1 MDLLYVVKGDS
12 PDLRLSLRSVERNAA
27 NVGRVVVAGTD
38 LPSWLS
44 DEVVRVEVPSPYDR
58 KQKNILFAILE
69 AMRRGAVTGHCL
81 YSSDDHYL
89 LAPYDFDRFPW
100 FARPYGYGFP
110 AHPNAYRM
118 SVFMAG
124 ELLRANRLPCANRL
138 DGHWNTHL
146 DARDL
151 PYVEKLVLGFESTRW
166 GCEPSTPFVAAG
178 IAAGRCLRIDVRSDK
193 KLKDDNA
200 DFAAAARDHQGI
212 LSARALEGMPRLRA
226 WLEEMFPE
234 PCRWEKT

>member
-1 MDLLYVVKGDS
+1 MDVLYVVKGDS
-12 PDLRLSLRSVERNAA
+12 PDFRYSLRSVAKFA
-27 NVGRVVVAGTD
+27 SNVGRLVVAGTD
-38 LPSWLS
+38 IPSWLS
-44 DEVVRVEVPSPYDR
+44 DDVVRVEVPSPFDR

-100 FARPYGYGFP
+100 FARPTGYGMP
-110 AHPNAYRM
+110 SSPNPYRM
-118 SVFMAG
+118 SVCVAG
-124 ELLRANRLPCANRL
+124 VLLYANRLPCEHRL

-151 PYVEKLVLGFESTRW
+151 PLVERLVSGYETTRW
-166 GCEPSTPFVAAG
+166 GCEPSTPFVAVG
-178 IAAGRCLRIDVRSDK
+178 IANGRCPGLDVRPDK

-200 DFAAAARDHQGI
+200 DFAAIARDHRGMM
-212 LSARALEGMPRLRA
+212 SAYALEGMPRLRA
-226 WLEEMFPE
+226 WLKDRFTE

>member
-1 MDLLYVVKGDS
+1 MDVLYVVKGDS
-12 PDLRLSLRSVERNAA
+12 PDLRYSLRSVARFAS
-27 NVGRVVVAGTD
+27 NVGKMVVAGTD

-44 DEVVRVEVPSPYDR
+44 DEVVRVDVPSPYDR

-100 FARPYGYGFP
+100 FARPSGYGIP
-110 AHPNAYRM
+110 VQPNPYRM
-118 SVFMAG
+118 SVYHTG
-124 ELLRANRLPCANRL
+124 VLLKTNGLPHVHRV

-151 PYVEKLVLGFESTRW
+151 PFVERLTR
-166 GCEPSTPFVAAG
+166 GYETTRYGYEPSTPFVAAG
-178 IAAGRCLRIDVRSDK
+178 IAAGRCPVVTVRKDK
-193 KLKDDNA
+193 KTKNDDE
-200 DFAAAARDHQGI
+200 DFRALAEGNFGM
-212 LSARALEGMPRLRA
+212 LSAASLEFMPRLRT
-226 WLEEMFPE
+226 WLDIVFPE